1 VSDARILLVTGSRA
15 LEDSAQEADAR
26 GLLRAFAEIAAPS
39 VVVAGD
45 ARGPDEWAIEWAAMC
60 GIPTRMWSLDGWIYD
75 EHKAR
80 NVDWWKADK
89 KRRGTESALP
99 KPLQRNLAM
108 VRSAAAKARWGAH
121 VQVLAL
127 EASWSATKGTAHTA
141 GLALRAGLAVV
152 HTVITGTRIQE
163 GSDEG

>member
-1 VSDARILLVTGSRA
+1 MSGRILLVTGSRA
-15 LEDSAQEADAR
+15 LEGSTEQRTAMA
-26 GLLRAFAEIAAPS
+26 LLRTVFETFVPAF
-39 VVVAGD
+39 VVAGD
-45 ARGPDEWAIEWAAMC
+45 ARGPDEWAIEIAANNEATLPYVRIY
-60 GIPTRMWSLDGWIYD
+60 GLDGFV
-75 EHKAR
+75 KLANGAR
-80 NVDWWKADK
+80 V
-89 KRRGTESALP
+89 RRWTDAE
-99 KPLQRNLAM
+99 KFTPLDHNAAM
-108 VRSAAAKARWGAH
+108 VRDVARQARKGAM